1 MTGPAE
7 RTDTERL
14 AVFWRTVKR
23 MRALQCAYFKSR
35 EPETMKQAK
44 DAEAVVDRWVDA
56 LGARFDEQMRI
67 RTE

>member
-1 MTGPAE
+1 MTQPAE

-14 AVFWRTVKR
+14 AAFWRTVKR

-35 EPETMKQAK
+35 DPETMRQAK

-56 LGARFDEQMRI
+56 LGARFGEQRRI
-67 RTE
+67 WTE